1 MRSETKFPI
10 LEDAM
15 ILRVPSPS
23 AMELEMKARAYRARV
38 IGELVAG
45 AIVWIARLPRRLADS
60 IEFGAPKQ
68 RV

>member
-15 ILRVPSPS
+15 ILRVPSLS

-38 IGELVAG
+38 VGELVAG

-60 IEFGAPKQ
+60 IEVGAPKQ

>member
-15 ILRVPSPS
+15 ILRVPSLS
-23 AMELEMKARAYRARV
+23 AMEIEIQARAYRARV
-38 IGELVAG
+38 VGELVAG

>member
-1 MRSETKFPI
+1 MRSESKFPL

-15 ILRVPSPS
+15 ILRAPSLS
-23 AMELEMKARAYRARV
+23 AMELEVEARAYRARV